1 MFVRKTI
8 LLDKHNGVL
17 GNSIQ
22 LKKKNNKIFLTSS
35 TTNKYPVR
43 YNNANA
49 NIGHFNHIA
58 ETPSAYVYDLN
69 EDISKGFVKH
79 DYSELYDQDFL
90 ESVEMAAAK
99 DGIVV
104 LNDSGSISKTTSL
117 TLNKKYYCANDYVVE
132 VKSIGSVKG
141 LYIYKLINNQLT
153 QIDYKETIESS
164 ITRPFYIIND
174 SIDSKFLTILA
185 RDLSG
190 IITANELNKETDS
203 MQVYRFGGFREPHNY
218 GHIAVNVS
226 ECSILTVLEYTP
238 EVSLSFL
245 GEYAGLF
252 RSFTFDLKV
261 QESINYA
268 ISFTNINYGPEA
280 VNGLD
285 ATNYWK
291 NDLLVFPSKNG
302 LGNVALI
309 CNNLNSIYIRLMQID
324 LNAEM
329 IPSNNSWK
337 FASDSSKFI
346 NVFLKVQ
353 AINSK
358 IFANVRNVKDDIY
371 QIELMSNMAIS
382 TFQLNINVF
391 DNLIKIFEKPGE
403 NRNKWNFNTTPEL
416 LLDVDINSEQ
426 RLTPNTQFIIDENSS
441 ICNYYKN
448 DTPLIETNKSFKSIR
463 EQYSN
468 PLLNRTLE
476 DEIFDSKPGTDKVH
490 GCKTDLPKGQF
501 GYLSEYNLMPYWNH
515 FVHYGFLLS
524 PLYYNVEISEFR
536 VYGDSAVVDTL
547 NGKYNTNEAQTTT
560 MYYHYNNYAN
570 GGTPG
575 GTPKNKNT
583 SSAFDLLKEIY
594 TDSKIF
600 NINGKEI
607 DLNSIVNMSKC
618 TFTPKNI
625 KELDYTDM
633 IIAFDFW
640 SVESSVVP
648 PSTMYFEL
656 DLKFYKNLKY
666 DCDYDAEYD
675 LVTLKAITFK
685 PSGRYFGF
693 SVSNNLKE
701 LFVEQYPGTFAYN
714 IYPGFWNASSHPTV
728 SAIAANGSKPA
739 GMLFTDNVLTFTA
752 NNYSYINKKAL
763 KNPDEYITVIKA
775 TEQSKEYEI
784 VYINIVPIDDF
795 TTEIKFKVKLNKGLK
810 FKTKVAI
817 IVDPNDLFIEFNNSK
832 YSQLAFDIE
841 ELSIFE
847 FKISSKQLPI
857 NNEMISNI
865 SYKIQDIDSS
875 IQYINIKDI

>member
-43 YNNANA
+43 YNINNT
-49 NIGHFNHIA
+49 GHFNYIT

-132 VKSIGSVKG
+132 VKSIGSAKG

-185 RDLSG
+185 RDSSG

-218 GHIAVNVS
+218 GHIAVNVN
-226 ECSILTVLEYTP
+226 ECTILTVLEYTP

-245 GEYAGLF
+245 GEYAGVF

-268 ISFTNINYGPEA
+268 TSFTNINYGPEA

-337 FASDSSKFI
+337 FAADSSKFI

-358 IFANVRNVKDDIY
+358 IFANVRNVKDDTY
-371 QIELMSNMAIS
+371 QIELISNMAIA

-391 DNLIKIFEKPGE
+391 DNLIKIFEEPGE

-426 RLTPNTQFIIDENSS
+426 RLTPNTQFIINQNSS
-441 ICNYYKN
+441 VCDYHKN
-448 DTPLIETNKSFKSIR
+448 DTPLIDTNKAFKSLR
-463 EQYSN
+463 AQYSN

-476 DEIFDSKPGTDKVH
+476 DEIFDSKPGNNSSTV
-490 GCKTDLPKGQF
+490 CKIDLPKGQF
-501 GYLSEYNLMPYWNH
+501 GVAYEYNNQFW
-515 FVHYGFLLS
+515 
-524 PLYYNVEISEFR
+524 YNSSIANYSFKLNRVVVVEISEFR
-536 VYGDSAVVDTL
+536 AYGDSAVVDTL
-547 NGKYNTNEAQTTT
+547 NGKYGNNEAQTLSYSFDSNIIQSKINT
-560 MYYHYNNYAN
+560 
-570 GGTPG
+570 
-575 GTPKNKNT
+575 KNT
-583 SSAFDLLKEIY
+583 SIAFDLLKESY
-594 TDSKIF
+594 NDSKIF

-607 DLNSIVNMSKC
+607 DLTSIVNMSKC
-618 TFTPKNI
+618 VFIPKNV
-625 KELDYTDM
+625 KESNLTDM
-633 IIAFDFW
+633 IFAFDFW
-640 SVESSVVP
+640 SVESGVVP

-656 DLKFYKNLKY
+656 DLKIYKNLQHEN
-666 DCDYDAEYD
+666 DYGAEYE

-693 SVSNNLKE
+693 SVSTNFKE

-714 IYPGFWNASSHPTV
+714 IYPGFWSANSHPVPASFT
-728 SAIAANGSKPA
+728 ANSNMPTSMLHH
-739 GMLFTDNVLTFTA
+739 GMLPQHINSTT

-784 VYINIVPIDDF
+784 VYINIIPIDDF
-795 TTEIKFKVKLNKGLK
+795 TTEIRFKVKLNKGLK